1 LTIDAWLRANELRWL
16 FWAAWTPHHPHAK
29 KITPMT
35 STSPIEI
42 RPVTAA
48 DFDAWL
54 TLWRGYQ
61 AFYKTDIPMDTT
73 QCTWVRMLDPAEPVF
88 AAVAVMDGRVVGIVH
103 WIMHRSCWTAG
114 DYCYLQDL

>member
-1 LTIDAWLRANELRWL
+1 MTS
-16 FWAAWTPHHPHAK
+16 
-29 KITPMT
+29 T

-42 RPVTAA
+42 RSVAVA

-73 QCTWVRMLDPAEPVF
+73 LRAHGYECSTRRSRYSPRRRSWM
-88 AAVAVMDGRVVGIVH
+88 AV
-103 WIMHRSCWTAG
+103 
-114 DYCYLQDL
+114 